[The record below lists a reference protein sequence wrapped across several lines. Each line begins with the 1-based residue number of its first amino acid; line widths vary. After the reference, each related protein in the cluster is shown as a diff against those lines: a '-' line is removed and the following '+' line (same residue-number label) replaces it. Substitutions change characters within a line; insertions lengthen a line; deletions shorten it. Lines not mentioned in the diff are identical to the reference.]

1 MSKVRY
7 GCLLG
12 TILLCITLS
21 ACKTTGDKPKSK
33 APVVDAGK
41 SVGKIPGGSSQASAG
56 GAVYHT
62 VQAGESLYKIAAQ
75 YGRSWQDL
83 AQWNN
88 LSDPSKLSVGQRLVV
103 SPSGADTTSVA
114 SASNGQAS
122 TTAIK
127 PADVRIEDR
136 MQWEWPAKGQVIAK
150 FDDKTNKGINIAGNA
165 GDAIY
170 SAADGRVAY
179 VGEYRSYGKLVII
192 KHNDVFLTA
201 YAHNRK
207 ILVDENQVV
216 KKGEKIAEMGDT
228 DASRVMLH
236 FEVRQLNPN
245 GTGGSTVDPLKYLP
259 AR

>member
-1 MSKVRY
+1 MTKLRFS
-7 GCLLG
+7 CLLG
-12 TILLCITLS
+12 TILLCVSLS
-21 ACKTTGDKPKSK
+21 ACKTPIGEKP
-33 APVVDAGK
+33 PIVDAGTA
-41 SVGKIPGGSSQASAG
+41 VGKIPGGTAG
-56 GAVYHT
+56 EGQTGQAVYHT
-62 VQAGESLYKIAAQ
+62 VKAGESLYKIASQ
-75 YGRSWQDL
+75 YGCSWQDL

-88 LSDPSKLSVGQRLVV
+88 ISDPSKLSIGQQLRV
-103 SPSGADTTSVA
+103 SATGGAATTTASSGGVEQPT
-114 SASNGQAS
+114 

-136 MQWEWPAKGQVIAK
+136 MQWAWPAKGQVIAK
-150 FDDKTNKGINIAGNA
+150 FDEKTNKGINISGSA
-165 GDAIY
+165 GDPIY

-179 VGEYRSYGKLVII
+179 VGEYRSYGKLVIV

-207 ILVDENQVV
+207 ILVEENQVV

-236 FEVRQLNPN
+236 FEIRQLNPN

-259 AR
+259 TR